1 MDKTSSLA
9 LELVD
14 IPDEFVNLLREAI
27 SKRKGTELITIDQHL
42 FLFPVNDQIENIIE
56 EASFHYSH
64 DVGAYQL
71 RLVQLNDDKTSFEIA
86 SKFISSNPS
95 VIVEDDGLIIID
107 DLVNL
112 LKAINNQQEENADD
126 EDSISTPS
134 QDNNEDNDH
143 SSTDEETFTQDDAQI
158 QKEFEQITSSQQQ
171 PSTDNQ
177 EQEGESAGFQDNSEL
192 NEIFNDTSAEQ
203 DQDEQEASEETNS
216 ANPVS
221 ISSNDQDISEE
232 KNPSDSSDLDNK
244 PKELGQQSSLN
255 YNEAQNNGLTNL
267 GESESYEQPTDVLKD
282 YDNDNARIYEVARHI
297 LDSETEPISL
307 AGLNIPSNLESE
319 AINVTNEDYQ
329 QRINLL
335 NQICNSLSN
344 NYHANWKNVENE
356 KIQAAQKANQQ
367 NNEKIKTNSLKQK
380 QLEQD
385 QIQNDYA
392 KAKEQF
398 VKSKIPKL
406 EAQFDSENQDML
418 AAQIEKSSS
427 DIDQKT
433 TERIKE
439 QQDNLDTYINT
450 LRNLCLKHTV
460 RIADVSDFVKD
471 YQHQQKKLLSDFAEK
486 VAQANSTISDLNQRL
501 QEKDDQ
507 IANLKNTQEERVQTA
522 IDKALIKEQKKQ
534 STENQRKFI
543 KYQKELDSFEK
554 RLKDQES
561 IIEQQKKLIDQT
573 NNVNANASNKNV
585 PASPITVPNTENKS
599 WKYSFIGL
607 LAILVCVCLIF
618 FFGPNNQQPASI
630 QQPPVQSSITTS
642 NQHNFK
648 KGDTFTYTN
657 EKNKKIKIYV
667 DDKHSGHYRDKQGK
681 VHTVTF

>member
-42 FLFPVNDQIENIIE
+42 FLFPVNAQIENIIE

-71 RLVQLNDDKTSFEIA
+71 RLVQFNNDKTSFEIA

-95 VIVEDDGLIIID
+95 LIVEDDGLIIID

-112 LKAINNQQEENADD
+112 LKAINKQQEENTND
-126 EDSISTPS
+126 EDSISIPS

-143 SSTDEETFTQDDAQI
+143 SSTDEETFAQDDAQI
-158 QKEFEQITSSQQQ
+158 DKEFEQITSSQQQ
-171 PSTDNQ
+171 TSTDNQ
-177 EQEGESAGFQDNSEL
+177 EQEGQSAGFQDNAEL

-203 DQDEQEASEETNS
+203 DEQEVSEKTNS
-216 ANPVS
+216 ANSVS
-221 ISSNDQDISEE
+221 IPSNDQDISEG
-232 KNPSDSSDLDNK
+232 KNPPDSSDLDNK
-244 PKELGQQSSLN
+244 PKELSQQSSLN
-255 YNEAQNNGLTNL
+255 YNDAQNNRLTDL
-267 GESESYEQPTDVLKD
+267 EKSESYEPTDVLKD

-297 LDSETEPISL
+297 LDSEAEPINL

-335 NQICNSLSN
+335 NQICNYLTN
-344 NYHANWKNVENE
+344 NYHVNWKNVENE
-356 KIQAAQKANQQ
+356 KIQEAQKANQQ
-367 NNEKIKTNSLKQK
+367 NNEKIKNNSLKQK

-460 RIADVSDFVKD
+460 RSADVSDFVKD
-471 YQHQQKKLLSDFAEK
+471 YQHQQKKLLSGFAEK
-486 VAQANSTISDLNQRL
+486 VAQANSKISNLNQRL
-501 QEKDDQ
+501 QEKDNQ
-507 IANLKNTQEERVQTA
+507 IKNLKNTQEERVQTA
-522 IDKALIKEQKKQ
+522 IDKALIKEQEKQ
-534 STENQRKFI
+534 STENQQKFI
-543 KYQKELDSFEK
+543 KYQKEIDNFES

-573 NNVNANASNKNV
+573 NNVNANVPNKDV
-585 PASPITVPNTENKS
+585 PASPVTVPNTENKS

-618 FFGPNNQQPASI
+618 FFRPNNQQPASI
-630 QQPPVQSSITTS
+630 QQPQVESSVTTS
-642 NQHNFK
+642 SKHDLK
-648 KGDTFTYTN
+648 KGDTFTYIN
-657 EKNKKIKIYV
+657 EKNQKVKIYV
-667 DDKHSGHYRDKQGK
+667 DDKHSGHYTDKQGR

>member
-71 RLVQLNDDKTSFEIA
+71 RIVQFNNDKTSFEIA

-112 LKAINNQQEENADD
+112 LKAINKHQEENTND
-126 EDSISTPS
+126 EDSISTSS
-134 QDNNEDNDH
+134 QDNNEDNDY
-143 SSTDEETFTQDDAQI
+143 SSTDEEAFAQDDAQI
-158 QKEFEQITSSQQQ
+158 DKEFEQITSSQQQ

-177 EQEGESAGFQDNSEL
+177 EQEGESAGFQDNAEL

-203 DQDEQEASEETNS
+203 DQDEQEASEG
-216 ANPVS
+216 
-221 ISSNDQDISEE
+221 

-244 PKELGQQSSLN
+244 PKELSQQSSLN
-255 YNEAQNNGLTNL
+255 YNEAQNNGL
-267 GESESYEQPTDVLKD
+267 ESESYEQPTDVLKD

-307 AGLNIPSNLESE
+307 AGLNIPSNLEPE

-392 KAKEQF
+392 KTKEQF
-398 VKSKIPKL
+398 IKSQIPKL

-439 QQDNLDTYINT
+439 QQDNLDAYINT

>member
-71 RLVQLNDDKTSFEIA
+71 RIVQFNNDKTSFEIA

-112 LKAINNQQEENADD
+112 LKAINKHQEENTND
-126 EDSISTPS
+126 EDSISTSS
-134 QDNNEDNDH
+134 QDNNEDNDY
-143 SSTDEETFTQDDAQI
+143 SSTDEEAFAQDDAQI
-158 QKEFEQITSSQQQ
+158 DKEFEQITSSQQQ

-177 EQEGESAGFQDNSEL
+177 EQEGESAGFQDNAEL

-203 DQDEQEASEETNS
+203 DQDEQEASEG
-216 ANPVS
+216 
-221 ISSNDQDISEE
+221 

-244 PKELGQQSSLN
+244 PKELSQQSSLN
-255 YNEAQNNGLTNL
+255 YNEAQNNGL
-267 GESESYEQPTDVLKD
+267 ESESYEQPTDVLKD

-307 AGLNIPSNLESE
+307 AGLNIPSNLEPE

-418 AAQIEKSSS
+418 ATQIEKSSS

-618 FFGPNNQQPASI
+618 FFRPNNQQPASI

-657 EKNKKIKIYV
+657 EKNQKVKIHV